1 MEIIIIY
8 FIYIM
13 IPMMLGK
20 CVCAGLCLCAAAAT
34 GIALNHIYSNR
45 TLDDSKPKIDSMV

>member
-1 MEIIIIY
+1 
-8 FIYIM
+8 M